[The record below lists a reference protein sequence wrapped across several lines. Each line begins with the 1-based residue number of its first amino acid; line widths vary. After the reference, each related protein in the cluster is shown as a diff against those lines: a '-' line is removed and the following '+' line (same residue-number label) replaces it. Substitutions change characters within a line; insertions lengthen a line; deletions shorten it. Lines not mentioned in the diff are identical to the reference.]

1 MWHLPLSSHTVS
13 KDFVVDDAVLQQF
26 KDFLK
31 ANQIDYTDA
40 DINGVQD
47 WVKANI
53 KAELYTS
60 QFGQMEGMKIRADWD
75 PQIAKAIT
83 FLPEA
88 QTLADRTSTP
98 SKLAS
103 VSH

>member
-1 MWHLPLSSHTVS
+1 
-13 KDFVVDDAVLQQF
+13 
-26 KDFLK
+26 
-31 ANQIDYTDA
+31 
-40 DINGVQD
+40 
-47 WVKANI
+47 
-53 KAELYTS
+53 
-60 QFGQMEGMKIRADWD
+60 MKIRADWD

-103 VSH
+103 SSH